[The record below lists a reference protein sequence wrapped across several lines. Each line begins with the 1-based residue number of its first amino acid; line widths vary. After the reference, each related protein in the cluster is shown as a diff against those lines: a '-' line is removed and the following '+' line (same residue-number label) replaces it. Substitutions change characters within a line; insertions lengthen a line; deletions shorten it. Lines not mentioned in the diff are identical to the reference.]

1 MVTRLL
7 HISYRERKGRAASLP
22 MSQCWQRKNNSDN
35 DLWCLPHSPLASGS
49 CFLLQFPLPQGKNTS
64 GIKTTLL
71 LPWRSSDNWFERGRV
86 KWSLEIM
93 AKFFLDTLMEVREDV
108 LLGVF
113 CILTLVLQVLVCLF
127 SCFHQKMLVG
137 ESKTR
142 SFHRNISISNT
153 F

>member
-1 MVTRLL
+1 
-7 HISYRERKGRAASLP
+7 
-22 MSQCWQRKNNSDN
+22 
-35 DLWCLPHSPLASGS
+35 
-49 CFLLQFPLPQGKNTS
+49 
-64 GIKTTLL
+64 
-71 LPWRSSDNWFERGRV
+71 
-86 KWSLEIM
+86 M

-137 ESKTR
+137 ESKTG